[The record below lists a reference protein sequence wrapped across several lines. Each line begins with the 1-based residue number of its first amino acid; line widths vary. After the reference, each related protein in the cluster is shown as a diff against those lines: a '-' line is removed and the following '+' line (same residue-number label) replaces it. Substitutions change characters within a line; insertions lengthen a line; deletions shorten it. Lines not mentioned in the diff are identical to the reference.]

1 MWGTNCKNCLAWM
14 HSMEIK
20 ICGITNLE
28 DAICAVESGADAIG
42 FIFYR
47 QSTRHIEPKT
57 AREIIK
63 NLPQHIAR
71 VGVFVNQNPHEIKD
85 IFSRCGLT
93 MIQLH
98 GDESP
103 EYCFQFPVTTLIK
116 AASPTSEDDLD
127 ILKRYSVKAILMDT
141 RADGQYGGTG
151 KKCNW
156 SLAARIKSQHPLIL
170 AGGLTETNIR
180 EAIRMASPD
189 AVDLNSGVEQF
200 PGKKDPMKIKN
211 VIKLIREMNQ
221 GHTEECLGSDLK
233 IFCEN

>member
-1 MWGTNCKNCLAWM
+1 
-14 HSMEIK
+14 MEIK
-20 ICGITNLE
+20 ICGITNLK

-47 QSTRHIEPKT
+47 QSPRHIEPQI

-63 NLPQHIAR
+63 KLPRHIAR
-71 VGVFVNQNPHEIKD
+71 VGVFVNHDPHEIKD

-103 EYCFQFPVTTLIK
+103 EYCFQFPLTTLIK

-127 ILKRYSVKAILMDT
+127 ILKRYSVKAVLMDT
-141 RADGQYGGTG
+141 RDDGQFGGTG
-151 KKCNW
+151 KKCDW
-156 SLAARIKSQHPLIL
+156 SLAVRVKSQHPLIL

-180 EAIRMASPD
+180 EAIKLVSPH

-211 VIKLIREMNQ
+211 VIKIIHGMNQ
-221 GHTEECLGSDLK
+221 SHAEKSIGSDLK
-233 IFCEN
+233 IFCET